1 MSAKTLDRLVEIE
14 RASIGSDYET
24 TVTTLRA
31 SILDFYR
38 TTKLRHVKLRTA
50 VVETL
55 ILDAKCLFDSDDEIN
70 SLMAHL
76 LGVQTRTERA
86 CKCIAL
92 GPKPALALFK
102 RQKTDEI
109 TPRVGTT
116 QRLCDD
122 DSLAIGFSTSQGP
135 VWVLVLVDNDLK
147 PMVRYDTFANLVRQA
162 GGISSFSTGF
172 FDCDLKRFMDSCSRE
187 KFGDPETTPAVSWQ
201 LGRRLWPIESY
212 EDETLFKLVLEEP
225 MLGAVPLTMR
235 QNKS

>member
-122 DSLAIGFSTSQGP
+122 DSLAIGFATSQGP
-135 VWVLVLVDNDLK
+135 VWVLVLVDHDLR

-212 EDETLFKLVLEEP
+212 EDETLFKLVLEKP

>member
-1 MSAKTLDRLVEIE
+1 MVVVISNLISDLISIATNHDLSQRCVSAKTLDRLVEIE
-14 RASIGSDYET
+14 RARIGSDYET

-38 TTKLRHVKLRTA
+38 TMKLRHVKLRTA

-147 PMVRYDTFANLVRQA
+147 PIVRYDTFGKPRQ
-162 GGISSFSTGF
+162 TGRGH
-172 FDCDLKRFMDSCSRE
+172 LKFQH
-187 KFGDPETTPAVSWQ
+187 G
-201 LGRRLWPIESY
+201 LL
-212 EDETLFKLVLEEP
+212 
-225 MLGAVPLTMR
+225 
-235 QNKS
+235 

>member
-14 RASIGSDYET
+14 RARIGSDYET

-122 DSLAIGFSTSQGP
+122 DSLAIGFATSQGP
-135 VWVLVLVDNDLK
+135 VWVLVLVDHDLR

-212 EDETLFKLVLEEP
+212 EDETLFKLVLEKP